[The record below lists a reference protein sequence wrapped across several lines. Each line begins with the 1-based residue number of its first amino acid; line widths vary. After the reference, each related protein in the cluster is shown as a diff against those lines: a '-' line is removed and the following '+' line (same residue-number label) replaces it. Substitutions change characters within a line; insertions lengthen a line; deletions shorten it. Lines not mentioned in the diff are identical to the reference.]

1 VILFELPDDL
11 EEMVGILIEKRS
23 PRDITL
29 LAGEQIMENGF
40 VGHDVRFGSEIE
52 EHWMPLNDRE
62 MRLVWQGRKATAA
75 RPDYEKSVVFP
86 CNFNRFESYWI
97 NAPIDSVS
105 LGSSDIQFSACIEK
119 RKCDPVWRQPSI
131 NGPPIFTAIN

>member
-1 VILFELPDDL
+1 MLEFPKDCEVVCSKLLANIEVGLHSLVVILFESRDDL

-62 MRLVWQGRKATAA
+62 MRLVWQGDVATTEAVA
-75 RPDYEKSVVFP
+75 SDNHAIGNKKGTTVVP
-86 CNFNRFESYWI
+86 R
-97 NAPIDSVS
+97 S
-105 LGSSDIQFSACIEK
+105 L
-119 RKCDPVWRQPSI
+119 
-131 NGPPIFTAIN
+131 